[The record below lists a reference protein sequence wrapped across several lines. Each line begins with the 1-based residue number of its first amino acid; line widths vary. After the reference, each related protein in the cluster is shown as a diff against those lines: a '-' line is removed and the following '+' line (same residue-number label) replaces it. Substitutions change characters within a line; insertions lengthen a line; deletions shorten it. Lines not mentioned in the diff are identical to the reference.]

1 MQPPTHPKLPGLLT
15 RVTVQPYEFTGAD
28 LSSDAAPAV
37 GHATHHQLHCVKH
50 PPPSGP
56 SSCAPPLPSNWIC
69 PVAMWVQILALML
82 LRQRGMRLTIIS
94 ILDDLA
100 VKLPPL
106 RHSIKQVRQQ
116 FASRFKHED
125 TMMQQITPPG
135 FNAAEKV
142 TLL

>member
-1 MQPPTHPKLPGLLT
+1 
-15 RVTVQPYEFTGAD
+15 
-28 LSSDAAPAV
+28 
-37 GHATHHQLHCVKH
+37 
-50 PPPSGP
+50 
-56 SSCAPPLPSNWIC
+56 
-69 PVAMWVQILALML
+69 ML

-106 RHSIKQVRQQ
+106 RPSIQQVRQQ

-142 TLL
+142 GIRTVQVTLQYEKGRGVAGGGVWDWEGGGGLQYS